1 LSEKKIQEMFATVNS
16 NAPLHNQ
23 KEISNAFLHFDE
35 FHLVREIEAVL
46 LRGSV
51 LTVLHEEN
59 GVCEIVTEE
68 YPSVK
73 PLYIDKR
80 FINKLETKPES
91 RKKTLSSKK
100 VMIERLLTVPALP
113 YIWGG
118 NVPEGIP
125 SLLSLYPPKRTLSTF
140 EYFYWQLKG
149 VDCSGLLYWLTSGS
163 SPRNTAEIILTY
175 PEVKSLKPLD
185 LIAWKGH
192 VLIAL
197 PNNQVIESRQYD
209 GIVRSDLTNRLKE
222 IEQFEP
228 RYFRF
233 F

>member
-1 LSEKKIQEMFATVNS
+1 MFATVCL
-16 NAPLHNQ
+16 NAPLFNK
-23 KEISNAFLHFDE
+23 KEIKDAFLHFDE
-35 FHLVREIEAVL
+35 FHLVRDVETVL
-46 LRGSV
+46 LPGSV
-51 LTVLHEEN
+51 LTILDEKE

-68 YPSVK
+68 YTSVK
-73 PLYIDKR
+73 PLYIDVR
-80 FINKLETKPES
+80 FINKVDTKPES
-91 RKKTLSSKK
+91 RKKILSSKK
-100 VMIERLLTVPALP
+100 VMLERLKTFPSLP

-125 SLLSLYPPKRTLSTF
+125 SLLSLYPPKRALSTF

-149 VDCSGLLYWLTSGS
+149 VDCSGLLYWLTNGS
-163 SPRNTAEIILTY
+163 SPRNTAEIIATY

-209 GIVRSDLTNRLKE
+209 GIIRSDLTKRLKE
-222 IEQFEP
+222 VEQFEP
-228 RYFRF
+228 KYFRF